1 MGSRFVSSISKF
13 IISVHIFKTLLKKS
27 QKVECIKKLQSSILF
42 SIENTMYSMFF
53 GFFSLATTITSLN
66 IVFHSVVKL
75 KQKSA
80 ENNVFIAL
88 TEDDFRLCT
97 F

>member
-1 MGSRFVSSISKF
+1 
-13 IISVHIFKTLLKKS
+13 
-27 QKVECIKKLQSSILF
+27 
-42 SIENTMYSMFF
+42 MYSMFF

-80 ENNVFIAL
+80 ENNVFMAL